1 MKKVVLLLFFSFLS
15 GFVYAQEE
23 QLALCLSMRDGSSV
37 SFFLN
42 EKPKMTFVADSV
54 KIVSSASQAKVKR
67 SDVLDIKFKMDVPNS
82 IEDVCENG
90 TVEFGSESIRIENMK
105 PDCVVNVYSVDG
117 RTVLSK
123 MSDSNGL
130 AVIQLHAIPSGVYL
144 LKYNDITIKFI
155 RR

>member
-1 MKKVVLLLFFSFLS
+1 MRKVVLLLFFSFLS
-15 GFVYAQEE
+15 GLIYAQEE
-23 QLALCLSMRDGSSV
+23 QALCLSMRDGSSV

-54 KIVSSASQAKVKR
+54 KIVSSVSQAKVKR

-90 TVEFGSESIRIENMK
+90 TVEFGSESIRVENLK
-105 PDCVVNVYSVDG
+105 PNGIVNVYSVDG
-117 RTVLSK
+117 RIV
-123 MSDSNGL
+123 MSEKVNSNGL
-130 AVIQLHAIPSGVYL
+130 AVIQLHAIPSGIYL
-144 LKYNDITIKFI
+144 LNYNDITIKFI

>member
-1 MKKVVLLLFFSFLS
+1 MRKVVLLLFFSLLS
-15 GFVYAQEE
+15 GFIYAQE
-23 QLALCLSMRDGSSV
+23 QRTLCLSMRDGSSV

-67 SDVLDIKFKMDVPNS
+67 SDVLDIKFKMEASNS

-90 TVEFGSESIRIENMK
+90 TVEIGSEFIRVENMR
-105 PDCVVNVYSVDG
+105 PDGVVNVYSVDG
-117 RTVLSK
+117 RVVVSGK
-123 MSDSNGL
+123 ADGNGS
-130 AVIQLHAIPSGVYL
+130 AVIGLHSIPSGIYL
-144 LKYNDITIKFI
+144 LNYNDITIKFI

>member
-1 MKKVVLLLFFSFLS
+1 MRKVVLLLFFSFLS
-15 GFVYAQEE
+15 AFMYAQEE
-23 QLALCLSMRDGSSV
+23 LALCLSMRDGSSV

-54 KIVSSASQAKVKR
+54 KIVSSVSQAKVKR

-105 PDCVVNVYSVDG
+105 PDCVVNVYYVDG

-123 MSDSNGL
+123 MSDSNVL